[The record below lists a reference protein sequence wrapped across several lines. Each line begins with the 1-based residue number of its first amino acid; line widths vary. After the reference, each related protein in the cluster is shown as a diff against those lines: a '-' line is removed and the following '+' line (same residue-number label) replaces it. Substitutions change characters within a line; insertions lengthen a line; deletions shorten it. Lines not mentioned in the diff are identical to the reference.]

1 MQFNY
6 ILYVQLKQT
15 GTGELRIMMENY
27 IVCEKR
33 ANQSR
38 IHVKICQYRCENSK
52 TCQAFQDYLNTGSGD
67 KTLGDGKPPSF
78 PQKHIVPRKA
88 A

>member
-1 MQFNY
+1 
-6 ILYVQLKQT
+6 
-15 GTGELRIMMENY
+15 MENY

-38 IHVKICQYRCENSK
+38 IHVKICQYRCKDAETCRAFRDYVK
-52 TCQAFQDYLNTGSGD
+52 THPTETVVKGPDMASLLQADMLS
-67 KTLGDGKPPSF
+67 
-78 PQKHIVPRKA
+78 PRA

>member
-1 MQFNY
+1 M
-6 ILYVQLKQT
+6 T
-15 GTGELRIMMENY
+15 MENY

-38 IHVKICQYRCENSK
+38 IHVKICQDRCKDSK
-52 TCQAFQDYLNTGSGD
+52 ACKAFQDYMETHPAE
-67 KTLGDGKPPSF
+67 K
-78 PQKHIVPRKA
+78 IVRSPDAVSWSQENLVSSTA

>member
-1 MQFNY
+1 
-6 ILYVQLKQT
+6 
-15 GTGELRIMMENY
+15 MENY

-38 IHVKICQYRCENSK
+38 IHVKICRDRCKDSK
-52 TCQAFQDYLNTGSGD
+52 ACKAFQDYMETYPAE
-67 KTLGDGKPPSF
+67 K
-78 PQKHIVPRKA
+78 IVRSPDAVSWSQENLVSSTA

>member
-1 MQFNY
+1 
-6 ILYVQLKQT
+6 
-15 GTGELRIMMENY
+15 MENY

-38 IHVKICQYRCENSK
+38 IHVKICQDRCENAE
-52 TCQAFQDYLNTGSGD
+52 TCQAFQDYIMNHSAKKMARSSETVSWSQE
-67 KTLGDGKPPSF
+67 TLVSST
-78 PQKHIVPRKA
+78 A

>member
-1 MQFNY
+1 
-6 ILYVQLKQT
+6 
-15 GTGELRIMMENY
+15 MENY

-38 IHVKICQYRCENSK
+38 IHVKICQDRCKDSEVCK
-52 TCQAFQDYLNTGSGD
+52 AFQDYMEAHQAEKIVGSPEAVSWSQE
-67 KTLGDGKPPSF
+67 KLLPST
-78 PQKHIVPRKA
+78 A

>member
-1 MQFNY
+1 MSP
-6 ILYVQLKQT
+6 IL
-15 GTGELRIMMENY
+15 GIAERMMMENY

-38 IHVKICQYRCENSK
+38 IHVKICQYRCENAE
-52 TCQAFQDYLNTGSGD
+52 TCQAFQDYINTHSAD
-67 KTLGDGKPPSF
+67 KVVRSPESPSLPQQHVPPR
-78 PQKHIVPRKA
+78 IA

>member
-1 MQFNY
+1 
-6 ILYVQLKQT
+6 
-15 GTGELRIMMENY
+15 MENY

-38 IHVKICQYRCENSK
+38 IHVKICRDRCEDSE
-52 TCQAFQDYLNTGSGD
+52 TCQAFQGYMETHPAE
-67 KTLGDGKPPSF
+67 KTVRSSDAVSWSPEDLVSST
-78 PQKHIVPRKA
+78 A

>member
-1 MQFNY
+1 M
-6 ILYVQLKQT
+6 T
-15 GTGELRIMMENY
+15 MENY

-38 IHVKICQYRCENSK
+38 IHVKICQDRCKNAD
-52 TCQAFQDYLNTGSGD
+52 TCQAFQDYMVTNPAD
-67 KTLGDGKPPSF
+67 KMVRSSEAVSWSQETLVSST
-78 PQKHIVPRKA
+78 A

>member
-1 MQFNY
+1 
-6 ILYVQLKQT
+6 
-15 GTGELRIMMENY
+15 MENY

-38 IHVKICQYRCENSK
+38 IHVKICQNRCKDAEVCK
-52 TCQAFQDYLNTGSGD
+52 AFQDYMKAFQAEKIVGSPEAVSWSQEN
-67 KTLGDGKPPSF
+67 LIPST
-78 PQKHIVPRKA
+78 A

>member
-1 MQFNY
+1 
-6 ILYVQLKQT
+6 
-15 GTGELRIMMENY
+15 MENY

-38 IHVKICQYRCENSK
+38 IHVKICQYRCENAE
-52 TCQAFQDYLNTGSGD
+52 TCHAFQDYINTHPAD
-67 KTLGDGKPPSF
+67 KMVTSAEAVSL
-78 PQKHIVPRKA
+78 PQGPMAPRKA